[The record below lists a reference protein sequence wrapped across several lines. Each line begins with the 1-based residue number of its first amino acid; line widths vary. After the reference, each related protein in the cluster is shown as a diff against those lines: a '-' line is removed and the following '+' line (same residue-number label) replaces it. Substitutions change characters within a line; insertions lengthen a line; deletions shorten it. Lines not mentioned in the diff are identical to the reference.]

1 MTDIFIF
8 KKEKKYVG
16 FEINGHANKDTGDIL
31 CACISLLAINTY
43 NSIERICFLTKEDM
57 NLKIDDGY
65 FKIYIDFDSIESEKF
80 RNIEILIKSFETG
93 ILSLKKEYNKYLEI
107 YYKEV

>member
-8 KKEKKYVG
+8 KSKEKYFG
-16 FEINGHANKDTGDIL
+16 FEIKGHASKDAGDVL
-31 CACISLLAINTY
+31 CASISLLAINTY
-43 NSIERICFLTKEDM
+43 NSIERICLLTKEDM

-65 FKIYIDFDSIESEKF
+65 FKIYIDFSCVKTEFLKDIQT
-80 RNIEILIKSFETG
+80 LIKSFETG
-93 ILSLKKEYNKYLEI
+93 ILSLKKEYNKYLEV